1 MMSTSNNV
9 PNKRGESFVSE
20 SDDCRLKHVDDF
32 NQKQLQNLKKVRVK
46 TGWTNWFKKGRHR
59 HLDQLYP
66 LISDWRGPLPDLR
79 DIFPKKKIE
88 FLLKESIN
96 CMYENPHDN
105 RGKRFIE
112 FVARSGYKDMG
123 SDINIVG
130 KLSQRRS
137 TPLHHVAEL
146 LDDRGRDVARE
157 LFTIYDRFFVN
168 YIDKSG
174 FTHFH
179 VACRYGFDDLVEK
192 FLEHGQDP
200 NCLDNVKGNSSL
212 ILALKY
218 GHVRVAETLL
228 RKCADPHL
236 ANFNKSTPLHV
247 ACQVLNDNDDFIK
260 KFFLIND
267 VNRRTVRIDAQNK
280 WGLTPLHIAVSRNSV
295 KLVEFLLRRGA
306 NPNISDVDG
315 LTPLHIICQTKC
327 SDDLAKMFFEII
339 DEIHQSVQV
348 DARDRTDSTPL
359 CHAVSFG
366 HKTMVELLLR
376 RGADPHW
383 TDDFGLTP
391 VSFCLEEGTED
402 LVKLFFQVNDELN
415 RHLQINDAW
424 NGLLMSSPLQ
434 SAVQNLRPIVFDV
447 LLNHGADLSRF
458 VFPSA
463 SDLVLCLNGLLR
475 RREERPYSINFKLE
489 LASGLLSFVDSLEKR
504 EYELKRKDALTIMR
518 LFSYYG
524 LFKKSADVE
533 KCWFDDEEFKSRAK
547 ELMIKPSLSL
557 YDLIRLK
564 PEEAAKQLTNMDYL
578 EFARSKKLLELPE
591 KYQEA
596 CAVHLCEKLSRR
608 FFHCWALK
616 SYMKLTRN
624 RLSIPF
630 CEMIIDMPTNQNLYN
645 ICLAALKHSSW
656 CTYMVM
662 KHFDLAEI

>member
-146 LDDRGRDVARE
+146 LDDRGRDVARMA
-157 LFTIYDRFFVN
+157 LTTSS
-168 YIDKSG
+168 K
-174 FTHFH
+174 
-179 VACRYGFDDLVEK
+179 
-192 FLEHGQDP
+192 
-200 NCLDNVKGNSSL
+200 NSSNTD
-212 ILALKY
+212 K
-218 GHVRVAETLL
+218 
-228 RKCADPHL
+228 
-236 ANFNKSTPLHV
+236 TPIV
-247 ACQVLNDNDDFIK
+247 SITSKVLNDNDDFIK

-306 NPNISDVDG
+306 SPNISDVDG